1 MATSATTEA
10 ASTLQIDLTTVLS
23 LLGTLAVLATAY
35 ALSLRL
41 LPRSSTAKARVLFV
55 WHLFDAL
62 IHFVFEG
69 SFLWNC
75 FRVHWLPPP
84 PAVVAHAP
92 LSPYAIASSSA
103 AAAAA
108 GIAATTPSLA
118 TTPAPGPTS
127 FLILTPPDVYFLGRN
142 DTLFGAAYGTGPFS
156 RLWQE
161 YAKADRRWGGADLT
175 VVSIELLTVFVAGP
189 MALWCAE
196 NVRRGEWYAGRQ
208 GMEGRKWFWMIVLAT
223 GELYGGFMTFAP
235 EWLSGSPN
243 LDTSNFMFKWV
254 YLFFFN
260 TLWVWL
266 PLWIMYEA
274 YKGITSSLSQK
285 EVVNVISYLE
295 KKAD

>member
-1 MATSATTEA
+1 MATSSATEA

-35 ALSLRL
+35 ALSLKL
-41 LPRSSTAKARVLFV
+41 LPQSSTTKARVLFV

-75 FRVHWLPPP
+75 FCVHWLP

-92 LSPYAIASSSA
+92 MSPYAIASSSA
-103 AAAAA
+103 AAAA
-108 GIAATTPSLA
+108 GITATSTLA

-175 VVSIELLTVFVAGP
+175 VISIELLTVFVAGP
-189 MALWCAE
+189 MALW
-196 NVRRGEWYAGRQ
+196 
-208 GMEGRKWFWMIVLAT
+208 
-223 GELYGGFMTFAP
+223 
-235 EWLSGSPN
+235 
-243 LDTSNFMFKWV
+243 WV